1 MKYACSASSGFL
13 PRIANRTTM
22 VTIVRPIAIS
32 GEISAIA
39 FGLADVEGLGCAVD
53 RLQGGRSIDEA
64 VMDHAAG
71 GVPGEQRILR
81 KFHARRG
88 AVAEPLLGNESRAE
102 LAALRDRE
110 MAGSKAFDHD

>member
-1 MKYACSASSGFL
+1 M
-13 PRIANRTTM
+13 TM

-39 FGLADVEGLGCAVD
+39 GL
-53 RLQGGRSIDEA
+53 RRRGGVDEA

-71 GVPGEQRILR
+71 GMPGEQRILR
-81 KFHARRG
+81 KLHARRG
-88 AVAEPLLGNESRAE
+88 AVAEPLFGNESRAE

-110 MAGSKAFDHD
+110 MAGCKAFDHDCAGILRQTLAGQ